1 MRAVGTSGTSAGMV
15 ERTPAG
21 SKSLGPSTEDV
32 SRQLEAFG
40 QGWGT
45 VLRTFAVLP
54 LPTSYDLCFDGKWI
68 IDGERIFP

>member
-1 MRAVGTSGTSAGMV
+1 MQCYFYPWSSDASPDWYLDGTSGLMCLECFLEMRAVGTSGTSAGMV

-40 QGWGT
+40 QG
-45 VLRTFAVLP
+45 
-54 LPTSYDLCFDGKWI
+54 
-68 IDGERIFP
+68 